1 MYSKAKGYLCLPWD
15 IKRQR
20 GIMHCILYPP
30 LSLFEWVS
38 LRLGNWDTWLWYRAT
53 LKKSTHLKRKVFIR
67 SNETHIGKAKAK
79 YIALASLLLMI
90 GRTILYRLV
99 GQTWMPENLAP
110 SAFLCFLLLFLAISP
125 LYTHWQK
132 FSRVLSLYLMNEYTH
147 LNIHSVFCFVCQMLQ
162 IHFWMKSTVSA
173 VGKYEHLT
181 VPSSGPSHLV

>member
-15 IKRQR
+15 IKW
-20 GIMHCILYPP
+20 GIMHSYPTIP
-30 LSLFEWVS
+30 FWMSIIEIWE
-38 LRLGNWDTWLWYRAT
+38 LGYLT
-53 LKKSTHLKRKVFIR
+53 LIQSNFVKKYTFKKKFFIR

-132 FSRVLSLYLMNEYTH
+132 FSRVLSFYLLNEYMH
-147 LNIHSVFCFVCQMLQ
+147 LS
-162 IHFWMKSTVSA
+162 
-173 VGKYEHLT
+173 
-181 VPSSGPSHLV
+181 